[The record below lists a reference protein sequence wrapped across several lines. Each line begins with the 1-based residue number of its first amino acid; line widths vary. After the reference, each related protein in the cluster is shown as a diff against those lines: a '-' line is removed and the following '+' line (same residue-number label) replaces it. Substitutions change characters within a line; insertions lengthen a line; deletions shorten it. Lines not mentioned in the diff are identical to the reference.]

1 MKIVMK
7 FFFLLAIFAVTGP
20 VYADAE
26 LYTPPIADPP
36 NGGLDAS
43 CSIVN
48 VSDKART
55 VTIEAREGAAIGG
68 TTTSTMQSGAGM
80 SLHFP
85 LPCTNGCNIY
95 CKFSVQGN
103 KHEYRASICDNNVG
117 CLAAE

>member
-80 SLHFP
+80 SLRFT